1 MSKKDM
7 TDSEH
12 LQWLHDRIVNV
23 YGENQ
28 NVDFLIRFREIIKD
42 IKDEEDIK
50 YIKENIMKGL
60 SKDIPKE
67 FLKSYK

>member
-1 MSKKDM
+1 M
-7 TDSEH
+7 TNSEH

-23 YGENQ
+23 YCESE
-28 NVDFLIRFREIIKD
+28 NVDFLIKFREIIKD

-67 FLKSYK
+67 FLTNYK

>member
-1 MSKKDM
+1 M
-7 TDSEH
+7 TKSEH

-23 YGENQ
+23 YGESE

-67 FLKSYK
+67 FLKNSK

>member
-1 MSKKDM
+1 M
-7 TDSEH
+7 TNSEH

-23 YGENQ
+23 YGESE
-28 NVDFLIRFREIIKD
+28 NVDFLIRFREIIKG

-50 YIKENIMKGL
+50 HIKENIMKGL

-67 FLKSYK
+67 FLTNYK

>member
-1 MSKKDM
+1 M

-23 YGENQ
+23 YGESE